1 MQTVTPQQMLN
12 SVGTSLP
19 PTDWFCVTQQQID
32 KFADCTH
39 DHQFIHVDE
48 EKARQTPFGTTIAH
62 GFLTL
67 SMLSY
72 FAESF
77 SLQVEGAVMGINYGF
92 NKVRFLAPVSQGAR
106 IRCVAHVKG
115 VDNTKPGQY
124 KVTYDVIIEIENSD
138 KPALMA
144 EWIGLQL
151 VKQ

>member
-12 SVGTSLP
+12 SVGTNLP
-19 PTDWFCVTQQQID
+19 PTDWFFVTQQQIEQ
-32 KFADCTH
+32 FADCTH

-92 NKVRFLAPVSQGAR
+92 NKVRFLTPVTQGAR
-106 IRCVAHVKG
+106 IRCVAQVKG

>member
-12 SVGTSLP
+12 SVGTNLP

-32 KFADCTH
+32 QFADCTH

-92 NKVRFLAPVSQGAR
+92 NKVRFLTPVTQGAR
-106 IRCVAHVKG
+106 IRCVAQVKG

>member
-1 MQTVTPQQMLN
+1 MLD
-12 SVGTSLP
+12 SIGHSLP

-32 KFADCTH
+32 RFADCTH

-92 NKVRFLAPVSQGAR
+92 DKVRFLAPVTQGSRIRGIAR
-106 IRCVAHVKG
+106 IKE
-115 VDNTKPGQY
+115 VDDTKSGQY
-124 KVTYDVIIEIENSD
+124 KVTYDVTIEIENSA
-138 KPALMA
+138 KPALKA

-151 VKQ
+151 IKK